1 MIDPRLEEY
10 IECYTTPETE
20 LLYELRRKTF
30 LHTPY
35 PRMLSGQVQGRFLE
49 IISKMIRPA
58 RILEIGTFT
67 GYSAICLAQG
77 LENGGILHTIE
88 SEGAYAEIAG
98 DYFRRAGLKDKIV
111 LHEGDALQII
121 PGLNEIFDLVFI
133 DADKENYADYYHLIF
148 EKIRKGGYILA
159 DNTLWDGKVLKG
171 EEARDPETMG
181 IIRFNEEIQNDDRVE
196 NVLISLRDGVSIIHK
211 L

>member
-1 MIDPRLEEY
+1 MFDPRLEEY
-10 IECYTTPETE
+10 IEYHTTPETE

-98 DYFRRAGLKDKIV
+98 DYFRKAGLKDKIV

-133 DADKENYADYYHLIF
+133 DADKEHYADYYHLIF

-159 DNTLWDGKVLKG
+159 DNTLWDGKVLEG
-171 EEARDPETMG
+171 EKARDPETMG
-181 IIRFNEEIQNDDRVE
+181 IIRFNKEIQNDDRVE
-196 NVLISLRDGVSIIHK
+196 NVLISLRDGVSMIHK